1 MRLSTPCIALT
12 LILTLTACSDSNNDN
27 GGDPGQPTTGASYSA
42 EIRRTEFG
50 IPHVKAENWGS
61 LGYGYGYAYSQDNF
75 CVTMREI
82 AQAGGRWAE
91 LTGSQV
97 ERDHLWRYLNGNKEQ
112 FKADFFRRPTPTRPR
127 PGDRFCRRDEPLPR

>member
-1 MRLSTPCIALT
+1 VRDSSTWIALT
-12 LILTLTACSDSNNDN
+12 LIFALTAYSDSNDSSN
-27 GGDPGQPTTGASYSA
+27 GGDPDQPNTVAGYSA

-97 ERDHLWRYLNGNKEQ
+97 ERDHLWRYLNGSKEA
-112 FKADFFRRPTPTRPR
+112 FKADFFDALPQ
-127 PGDRFCRRDEPLPR
+127 RDQDLVTGLRSLTQ

>member
-1 MRLSTPCIALT
+1 MRYRNLWITLT
-12 LILTLTACSDSNNDN
+12 LVFTVAACSDSDNNN
-27 GGDPGQPTTGASYSA
+27 PGDATPTAYSA

-50 IPHVKAENWGS
+50 IPHIKAEDWGS

-91 LTGSQV
+91 ITGNSV
-97 ERDHLWRYLNGNKEQ
+97 ERDHLWRYLNGSKEE
-112 FKADFFRRPTPTRPR
+112 FKEDFFDSLPQR
-127 PGDRFCRRDEPLPR
+127 DRDLVTGFA